1 MFRRTLYMYGEIIFL
16 SIAVSSI
23 WCNSIVDATVAAAAV
38 AVVAVV
44 IIYAPSAFLSH
55 FLYFFCLFATQTV
68 ISSSSI
74 YHSQFISPLTHLL
87 TKWYPIKQFKFIC
100 ARDQSFLSRFLWLIS
115 SICAYCFHFC
125 RSFWIVSEWCIS
137 LRFNRHGM
145 NSFNRL
151 HIEYEMDIITMGPLF
166 YISDFQIIWNV
177 RIIEIAIGMC
187 VCFVCV
193 CALEFYIY
201 VYINSMHCT
210 CIFSCFVIQLPQE
223 FQCDPLSFASNANTF
238 IYS

>member
-1 MFRRTLYMYGEIIFL
+1 MLGINRFCPGFYGWFHRFAPIVFTFVDHFELFRNG
-16 SIAVSSI
+16 
-23 WCNSIVDATVAAAAV
+23 
-38 AVVAVV
+38 
-44 IIYAPSAFLSH
+44 AFP
-55 FLYFFCLFATQTV
+55 F
-68 ISSSSI
+68 
-74 YHSQFISPLTHLL
+74 
-87 TKWYPIKQFKFIC
+87 
-100 ARDQSFLSRFLWLIS
+100 
-115 SICAYCFHFC
+115 
-125 RSFWIVSEWCIS
+125 
-137 LRFNRHGM
+137 RFNRHGM

-151 HIEYEMDIITMGPLF
+151 HIEYEMDIITMGLLF

-187 VCFVCV
+187 ILYVCV
-193 CALEFYIY
+193 CACVRLNFIY